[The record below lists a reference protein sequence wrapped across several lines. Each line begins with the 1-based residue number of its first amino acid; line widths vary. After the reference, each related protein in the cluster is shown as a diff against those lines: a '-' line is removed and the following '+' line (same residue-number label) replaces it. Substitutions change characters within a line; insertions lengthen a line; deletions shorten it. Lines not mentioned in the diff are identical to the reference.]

1 MRPRSKLSGSTNLY
15 PAQISEGGGLG
26 EIYFFFF
33 QDFLGWGFIPTCMK
47 LVKSEKPCK
56 NVENIDKS
64 ENSETIEMSKS
75 VKGKTKML
83 PWGRSVESSTTPRQ
97 KWHICTWYLKRDP
110 VGGIKRATYQGGQI
124 WRHPAIQTSCPDGE
138 CWWQPVLIQDFRL
151 HC

>member
-1 MRPRSKLSGSTNLY
+1 
-15 PAQISEGGGLG
+15 
-26 EIYFFFF
+26 
-33 QDFLGWGFIPTCMK
+33 MK

-97 KWHICTWYLKRDP
+97 KWHMILEKRSRGRYKKSNLPRWSDMKASSNSDILS
-110 VGGIKRATYQGGQI
+110 GRRMLMTTCIDSG
-124 WRHPAIQTSCPDGE
+124 
-138 CWWQPVLIQDFRL
+138 F
-151 HC
+151 